1 MGVVSL
7 CLLLVMPLQASPA
20 SSGNIGTVKDFLTG
34 WQGKWNAVACYTES
48 GGRYTAAWS
57 GAEVVPSTGGGVAF
71 TVKPA
76 AGQPIFEG
84 SLKPTTSNTYVL
96 TVKSAEA
103 AIVDLPMQYSADGGF
118 SGAGTLKNVPVE
130 ASIARTEKGYKLL
143 IVDPKLPKDNNYI
156 LSFDF
161 FNRKPN

>member
-1 MGVVSL
+1 MRVVTL
-7 CLLLVMPLQASPA
+7 CLVLAIQLQASPG
-20 SSGNIGTVKDFLTG
+20 SSGGAGTVKDFLTG
-34 WQGKWNAVACYTES
+34 WQGKWNAVAGYTES

-57 GAEVVPSTGGGVAF
+57 GAEVTMSTGSSIAF

-84 SLKPTTSNTYVL
+84 SLKPTTSNEYVL
-96 TVKSAEA
+96 SVTSPGV

-118 SGAGTLKNVPVE
+118 SGAGTFKNVPVD
-130 ASIARTEKGYKLL
+130 ASITKTEKGYKLL
-143 IVDPKLPKDNNYI
+143 IVDPKLPKDNNYV

-161 FNRKPN
+161 FDRKPN